1 MNDTIRTLLAAA
13 SETAARRE
21 ARAAWVKATAAQW
34 RAAQRAMDERLDEA
48 VDRLFSAPGFPGE
61 GDQNG
66 GGAEAEFERLFDE
79 EEAKVDAF
87 RKPLKDAA
95 ERDVWPRE
103 LYWGC
108 V

>member
-1 MNDTIRTLLAAA
+1 MTPSAPFSPLRRR
-13 SETAARRE
+13 SAARRE
-21 ARAAWVKATAAQW
+21 ARAAWVKATAARW

-79 EEAKVDAF
+79 EDAKVDAF
-87 RKPLKDAA
+87 RQPLRDAA
-95 ERDVWPRE
+95 ERDVWPKH
-103 LYWGC
+103 LYWG
-108 V
+108 VI

>member
-34 RAAQRAMDERLDEA
+34 REAQRQMDERLTAIVEQ
-48 VDRLFSAPGFPGE
+48 VS
-61 GDQNG
+61 
-66 GGAEAEFERLFDE
+66 EAEFERLFDE
-79 EEAKVDAF
+79 EEAKVEAF
-87 RKPLKDAA
+87 RQPLMDVA

-103 LYWGC
+103 LYFGGI
-108 V
+108 